1 MQFLHISLLLEDL
14 AKDRVDANKPREE
27 GLSYTIDKLRS
38 FDKDNFEI
46 LAPMVDVVKIYS
58 AFPLLIPD
66 PLLEKK
72 IKFYHDY
79 DIMVSTGSTLTE
91 FAISEDAF
99 DKFLKESA
107 RIGFDI
113 IEIGENNIEL
123 DKDRKKVITDSI
135 LSADLRFNWKIG
147 KKDPRHQL
155 RVDIALSKVEEA
167 ISVGAKKVIL
177 EANEGINVGIYNESG
192 AIRWNYLAAL
202 TAKYPPNTFIFEAP
216 LESQQSALVAEFGQ
230 RVNLAEIAMDH
241 VASIES
247 QRRGFLSKSSFG
259 MSFMQKDIGG
269 GPASKFIY
277 YLINTKYPIEQTDL
291 ISITRLPRRTI
302 QSAIEDLRGQ
312 GFIIER
318 NSLEDTRRKVYYP
331 VQSEWL

>member
-1 MQFLHISLLLEDL
+1 MTQLLDELI
-14 AKDRVDANKPREE
+14 KDRLDSKKPREE
-27 GLSYTIDKLRS
+27 GLSYTIDKLRA
-38 FDKDNFEI
+38 FDRENFEI
-46 LAPMVDVVKIYS
+46 IAPMIDAVKIYS

-66 PLLEKK
+66 SFLKKK
-72 IKFYHDY
+72 IKFYHGF

-91 FAISEDAF
+91 YAISEDSF
-99 DKFLKESA
+99 DEFLKESA
-107 RIGFDI
+107 RVGFDI
-113 IEIGENNIEL
+113 IEISENNIDL
-123 DKDRKKVITDSI
+123 DKDRKNRLAESI
-135 LSADLRFNWKIG
+135 LAADLKFNWKIG

-155 RVDIALSKVEEA
+155 RIDNALSKIEEA
-167 ISVGAKKVIL
+167 LSVGAKKVIL
-177 EANEGINVGIYNESG
+177 EANEGINVGIYNENG

-202 TAKYPPNTFIFEAP
+202 TAKFPPNTFIFEAP

-259 MSFMQKDIGG
+259 MSFMQKEIGG

-277 YLINTKYPIEQTDL
+277 YLINTKYPIEQSDL
-291 ISITRLPRRTI
+291 INITHLPRRTI
-302 QSAIEDLRGQ
+302 QSAIEDLRDQ

-318 NSLEDTRRKVYYP
+318 NSLDDTRRKVYYP